1 MQPRQRF
8 AQRRAM
14 TGGWSPDPHAV
25 EEGDHGGRPAGDL
38 AQHLSA
44 FVLHRLRAGDA
55 ARVQMLHQRQKERQ
69 ILGRDTLL
77 VKREDEI
84 AAAGMNEK
92 IRILD
97 ALGNAL
103 IGEQLPDVVTG
114 EKGSKVFRHHVGV
127 DGHCD
132 PSCAFRVPGDR
143 VQRPVIG
150 NMGSSAVDL
159 KFLSL

>member
-1 MQPRQRF
+1 
-8 AQRRAM
+8 
-14 TGGWSPDPHAV
+14 
-25 EEGDHGGRPAGDL
+25 
-38 AQHLSA
+38 
-44 FVLHRLRAGDA
+44 
-55 ARVQMLHQRQKERQ
+55 MLHQRQKERQ
-69 ILGRDTLL
+69 ILGRDTFL
-77 VKREDEI
+77 VKRENEI

-150 NMGSSAVDL
+150 NMGTSRKPIAGIRSPIRESVAPRPDHGVIPRPRSLAAPRQGEEHVFIGGGDGLDL
-159 KFLSL
+159 TA